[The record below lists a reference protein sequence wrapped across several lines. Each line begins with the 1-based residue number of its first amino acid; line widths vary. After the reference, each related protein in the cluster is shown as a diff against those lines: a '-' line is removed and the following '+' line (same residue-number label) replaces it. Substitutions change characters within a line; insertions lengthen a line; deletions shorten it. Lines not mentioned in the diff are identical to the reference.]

1 MKNVLITGAGGGLGK
16 SFIKYF
22 AKLGYDLYLTSFNE
36 NKLKLIAEDTLKEF
50 PNVKI
55 DYFPCDLSLK
65 EERDKLFSDIES
77 KELQF
82 DFIINNAGF
91 VGEGEFLNV
100 KREDVLKIVRVNM
113 EANIDI
119 IHTLVSKKADEKRLN
134 IINIASLS
142 AYYSIPHLSV
152 YSASKAFVR
161 SYCYS
166 LNYELKDKNVHLLAV
181 CPSGMPTTTDMK
193 YDIMS
198 QGVMGKW
205 TSTGTNYI
213 ARKSVKKCLKNKTE
227 YVPLFINKFLVFISK
242 FASRKFITKGLGK
255 RWKKTSKKALKLK
268 QTVDEEKLNHYFRH
282 FD

>member
-1 MKNVLITGAGGGLGK
+1 MKVLITGAGGGLGK

-22 AKLGYDLYLTSFNE
+22 AKEGFDLYLTSFNE
-36 NKLKLIAEDTLKEF
+36 NKLKNIAEETKNEF
-50 PNVKI
+50 PNINI
-55 DYFPCDLSLK
+55 DYFASNLSLQA
-65 EERDKLFSDIES
+65 ERDRLFFDIES
-77 KELQF
+77 KGLQF

-91 VGEGEFLNV
+91 VGEGEFLET
-100 KREDVLKIVRVNM
+100 KREDILKIVRVNM
-113 EANIDI
+113 EADIDI
-119 IHTLVSKKADEKRLN
+119 IHTLVSRKEENKRLN

-142 AYYSIPHLSV
+142 AHYSIPYLSV

-166 LNYELKDKNVHLLAV
+166 LNQELKDKNVHLLAV
-181 CPSGMPTTTDMK
+181 CPSGMPTTLDMK

-213 ARKSVKKCLKNKTE
+213 ARKSVKKCLKNKDE

-242 FASRKFITKGLGK
+242 FVSHRFIAKGL
-255 RWKKTSKKALKLK
+255 KKGGVKLERKLK
-268 QTVDEEKLNHYFRH
+268 S
-282 FD
+282 